1 MSDWP
6 LHEDGTWREVPA
18 RHGGSV
24 GPGLFLDRDGVIVE
38 ETGYLRKVEDVRLT
52 DGIADVIARANA
64 RGIPVVVVTN
74 QSGIGH
80 GIFGWNDFV
89 AVQHEIAIRLCEAG
103 ARWDAVYAS
112 PFPPGNSAMRKP
124 RPGML
129 LAAAEALG
137 LDLASSWIVGDR
149 ETDIEAGLN
158 AGLAGGLMVGDG
170 YSDGE
175 RLRAAGLA
183 VHGRFTVHVIASP
196 REAASLLPFL
206 RIP

>member
-1 MSDWP
+1 MSVWP

-18 RHGGSV
+18 RHGGSA
-24 GPGLFLDRDGVIVE
+24 GSGLFLDRDGVIVE
-38 ETGYLRKVEDVRLT
+38 ETGYLHKVEDVRLA

-64 RGIPVVVVTN
+64 RDIPVVVVTN
-74 QSGIGH
+74 QSGIGR
-80 GIFGWNDFV
+80 GLFGWGDFA
-89 AVQHEIAIRLCEAG
+89 AVQDEITVRLCEAG
-103 ARWDAVYAS
+103 AHWDAVYAS
-112 PFPPGNSAMRKP
+112 PFPPGNSVMRKP

-158 AGLAGGLMVGDG
+158 AGLAGGLMVGGG

-175 RLRAAGLA
+175 RLRAADLA
-183 VHGRFTVHVIASP
+183 VKGRFTVHVIATP
-196 REAASLLPFL
+196 REAATLLPFL